1 MREKV
6 DEFMGREVYG
16 LDAIDTCSWVG
27 KCRGWM
33 LKV

>member
-16 LDAIDTCSWVG
+16 LAAIDTVLWLDRYTDG
-27 KCRGWM
+27 
-33 LKV
+33 LL